1 MTKKE
6 LQEFKD
12 KLLMIKNTILNSGV
26 LKSTE
31 DLTVSTDDLPDEA
44 DLANNVINQQV
55 TFNMR
60 NRELQKLKNI
70 EMALMRIEDGAYGMC
85 DDCDEPISLKRL
97 NNQPWAEMCI
107 THAEEYERKQVHFK
121 SRLVG

>member
-12 KLLMIKNTILNSGV
+12 KLLMIKNTILNSGIIQ
-26 LKSTE
+26 STE

-70 EMALMRIEDGAYGMC
+70 DMALMRIDDGIYGVCEDC
-85 DDCDEPISLKRL
+85 DDPISKKRL
-97 NNQPWAEMCI
+97 QNQPWAEMCI
-107 THAEEYERKQVHFK
+107 THAEEKEREQVHYK